1 MILKI
6 TLGNKDYTF
15 LVGYQE
21 NDKYRTAFNI
31 LVEKIFS
38 LSFEEWYKAGHWNEK
53 YIPYTI
59 FDGEKAVANASV
71 NIMDLNILG
80 EQQRYIQIGTVLT
93 DEDYR
98 NKSLSRF
105 LMQQILQEWGG
116 KSDLIYLFANS
127 SVLGLYPKFGFDR
140 VREYAYFKSIAK
152 NSKSGGEFEQL
163 NMDIQPNRDFLYNY
177 AKNSKVFGKLSMKE
191 NVDLVMFYCT
201 SFLKE
206 NVYYIKSLEVIVVA
220 VFNDNQLHL
229 WDIFG
234 ENEVELDK
242 IINSL
247 VNFKIDEVMLGF
259 TPKDCNS
266 YEVKEISG
274 EDALFIQKGRTKLF
288 ETNKVMFPLL
298 SHA

>member
-6 TLGNKDYTF
+6 ALGNKDYTF

-38 LSFEEWYKAGHWNEK
+38 LSFEEWYKAGYWNEK
-53 YIPYTI
+53 YIPYTL

-163 NMDIQPNRDFLYNY
+163 NMAIQSNRDFLYNY
-177 AKNSKVFGKLSMKE
+177 AKNSKVFGKLSMRE
-191 NVDLVMFYCT
+191 NADLVMFYCT

-206 NVYYIKSLEVIVVA
+206 NVYYIKSLGVIVVA
-220 VFNDNQLHL
+220 VFA
-229 WDIFG
+229 
-234 ENEVELDK
+234 V
-242 IINSL
+242 
-247 VNFKIDEVMLGF
+247 
-259 TPKDCNS
+259 P
-266 YEVKEISG
+266 
-274 EDALFIQKGRTKLF
+274 AKL
-288 ETNKVMFPLL
+288 P
-298 SHA
+298 

>member
-38 LSFEEWYKAGHWNEK
+38 LSFEEWYKAGYWNEK
-53 YIPYTI
+53 YIPYTL

-105 LMQQILQEWGG
+105 LMQQILQDWDE
-116 KSDLIYLFANS
+116 KSDLIYLFANR
-127 SVLGLYPKFGFDR
+127 G
-140 VREYAYFKSIAK
+140 
-152 NSKSGGEFEQL
+152 
-163 NMDIQPNRDFLYNY
+163 
-177 AKNSKVFGKLSMKE
+177 
-191 NVDLVMFYCT
+191 
-201 SFLKE
+201 
-206 NVYYIKSLEVIVVA
+206 
-220 VFNDNQLHL
+220 
-229 WDIFG
+229 
-234 ENEVELDK
+234 
-242 IINSL
+242 
-247 VNFKIDEVMLGF
+247 
-259 TPKDCNS
+259 
-266 YEVKEISG
+266 
-274 EDALFIQKGRTKLF
+274 
-288 ETNKVMFPLL
+288 
-298 SHA
+298 